1 MKDTVTE
8 VGIFTPTTAIISA
21 APEGELIVSAIS
33 VRDRLVKNCISN
45 DIRKII
51 ILDPAGTTKKSR
63 VEYANEKSATVEY
76 VKDMAA
82 ANISPR
88 DTTLYIKD
96 GFLVHNSLLE
106 TFLSSGAKILKDPSD
121 RENIFARVDFETQAK
136 STYSEDEIFAGDPF
150 HVFPIQEK
158 NLDEARTRLFKWL
171 DKPSDGFISRTLN
184 RPVSTLFSKFFADY
198 PIHPAYFTAL
208 TALLAGLMTYV
219 LLTGGEN
226 GILWGCIL
234 FHVVSVADGIDGE
247 IARAKFQASLN
258 GAKLDTTIDMITN
271 ILFMASL
278 SYALWSTYGDAYLI
292 LGVYV
297 VLLALMGVLL
307 MTSLLY
313 FGPGGGRFD
322 ILANTIR
329 THYMGRP
336 VLLRIFNFCNYCLK
350 RDAFAFIFAVFGL
363 LGFGRYI
370 PEFLIFG
377 LTIWNLAII
386 LNARTILKSKQPI
399 EEI

>member
-8 VGIFTPTTAIISA
+8 VGMFTPTTAIISA

-45 DIRKII
+45 DIKKII
-51 ILDPAGTTKKSR
+51 ILDPAGTTEKSR

-76 VKDMAA
+76 VKDITA

-88 DTTLYIKD
+88 DTVLYVED
-96 GFLVHNSLLE
+96 GFLVHNSLLQ
-106 TFLSSGAKILKDPSD
+106 TFLTSGAKVLKEPFSG
-121 RENIFARVDFETQAK
+121 RIIFARDKFETQAD
-136 STYSEDEIFAGDPF
+136 TIYSENEILSGNPF
-150 HVFPIQEK
+150 HIYPIQAL

-184 RPVSTLFSKFFADY
+184 RPVSTFFSKFFADY

-219 LLTGGEN
+219 LITGGES

-247 IARAKFQASLN
+247 IARAKFQASLG

-271 ILFMASL
+271 ILFMGSL
-278 SYALWSTYGDAYLI
+278 SYALWNTYGDEYLI
-292 LGVYV
+292 LGVYI
-297 VLLALMGVLL
+297 VLLAMLGVSL

-322 ILANTIR
+322 ILASTIR
-329 THYMGRP
+329 MHYLGRP
-336 VLLRIFNFCNYCLK
+336 VLLKIFNFCNYCLK

-363 LGFGRYI
+363 LGLGRYI

-377 LTIWNLAII
+377 LTIWNFAII
-386 LNARTILKSKQPI
+386 LNARTILKLKQPV
-399 EEI
+399 EEV